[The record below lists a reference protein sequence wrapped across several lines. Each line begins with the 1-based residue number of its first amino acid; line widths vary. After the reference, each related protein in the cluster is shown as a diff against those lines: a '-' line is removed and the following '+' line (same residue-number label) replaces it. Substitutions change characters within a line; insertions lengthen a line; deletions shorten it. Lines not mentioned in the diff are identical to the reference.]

1 MTGPSARGGQ
11 VRYEVVRRS
20 AVITIDNP
28 TRRNAMTYPMIEAMY
43 AHLVT
48 AAESPEVRTV
58 VLTGEGDAF
67 CAGIDLAFLES
78 IPPEERGIKVPT
90 MNDEGLWN
98 ISACPK
104 PVIVACDGPAVGMG
118 AELTSHGDVRI
129 ATSRARFAWNFAHRG
144 LVPDTG
150 AGSWLLPRQ
159 IGLQP
164 ALRLLF
170 SGAWMQAAEAL
181 ELGYVCQLI
190 EPGDLLD
197 AALTEAERFH
207 AGSPLSHRLTKQL
220 LYAGLSR
227 SVLEHQ
233 LASRETLLAC
243 FRSADHAEG
252 IAAFTQNRK
261 PDFTGK

>member
-1 MTGPSARGGQ
+1 MTGQ
-11 VRYEVVRRS
+11 VRYEVVDGT

-28 TRRNAMTYPMIEAMY
+28 TRRNAMTYPMIEDMY

-48 AAESPEVRTV
+48 AAEATEVRTV

-78 IPPEERGIKVPT
+78 IPPEQRGITVPT
-90 MNDEGLWN
+90 MTDAGWWN
-98 ISACPK
+98 ITACPK

-118 AELTSHGDVRI
+118 AEWTSHGDVRI
-129 ATSRARFAWNFAHRG
+129 ATNRARFAWNFAHRG

-170 SGAWMQAAEAL
+170 SGGWLAAQEAL
-181 ELGYVCQLI
+181 ALGYVCQVV
-190 EPGDLLD
+190 EPEDLLA
-197 AALTEAERFH
+197 AALEEAQRYH

-220 LYAGLSR
+220 LYDGLTR
-227 SVLEHQ
+227 NVLDHQ
-233 LASRETLLAC
+233 LESRETLLRC
-243 FRSADHAEG
+243 FESDDHAEG
-252 IAAFTQNRK
+252 VAAFTQKRPPN
-261 PDFTGK
+261 FTGQ